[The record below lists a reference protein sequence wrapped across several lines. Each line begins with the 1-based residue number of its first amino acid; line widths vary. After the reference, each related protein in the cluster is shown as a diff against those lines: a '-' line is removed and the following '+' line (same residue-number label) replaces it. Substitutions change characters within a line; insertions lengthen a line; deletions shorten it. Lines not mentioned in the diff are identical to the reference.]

1 MLEIKL
7 SQCRAIISSAQER
20 EKSLD
25 SEVEVI
31 QLRQLGPFTLT
42 ALCLQVQRLRS
53 DALLASSRETDM
65 AVAVATWEQKYMAA
79 QELAMVTGL
88 SFALNMCWHHLMSTR
103 VLARA
108 GKISVTVLPACC
120 NS

>member
-1 MLEIKL
+1 MLEIEL

-42 ALCLQVQRLRS
+42 ALCL
-53 DALLASSRETDM
+53 
-65 AVAVATWEQKYMAA
+65 
-79 QELAMVTGL
+79 
-88 SFALNMCWHHLMSTR
+88 
-103 VLARA
+103 
-108 GKISVTVLPACC
+108 
-120 NS
+120 